1 MSDAI
6 GTECKLEKPIT
17 TPHEGDDN
25 MSVEENKAL
34 IRRWIEARNKDDV
47 EAAVNQWAP
56 DWQDRIRGAFN
67 SFTEGFSDIQIT
79 IQELV
84 AEGDK
89 VAIWWTFRG
98 THRGDFAGVP
108 ATGKTVEYGGID
120 LYTVANGKI
129 ASVRREGAN
138 LKEVLISSQ

>member
-34 IRRWIEARNKDDV
+34 IRRWIEARSKDDV

-56 DWQDRIRGAFN
+56 DW
-67 SFTEGFSDIQIT
+67 
-79 IQELV
+79 
-84 AEGDK
+84 
-89 VAIWWTFRG
+89 
-98 THRGDFAGVP
+98 
-108 ATGKTVEYGGID
+108 
-120 LYTVANGKI
+120 
-129 ASVRREGAN
+129 
-138 LKEVLISSQ
+138 